1 KSLCKSIGQ
10 TSYDNGSRNF
20 VSHPSQFGVR
30 TLVVMQT
37 NGLFPGSIS
46 LQSFTLAGNRFQ
58 FAIERIFS
66 RSYKCIRS
74 QTRQT
79 EYHNGIGQSSQV
91 PFFVVRFPGTEDHF
105 CRITVYVTRKR
116 HDPVRLS
123 YGSCCPATA
132 RSCGSR
138 NIIS

>member
-1 KSLCKSIGQ
+1 
-10 TSYDNGSRNF
+10 NF

-58 FAIERIFS
+58 FAIERIFC

-74 QTRQT
+74 QSRQT
-79 EYHNGIGQSSQV
+79 EYHDGISYSSQV
-91 PFFVVRFPGTEDHF
+91 SFFVVRFPGTEDHF
-105 CRITVYVTRKR
+105 CRITFYVTWKR
-116 HDPVRLS
+116 QEPVRLS

-132 RSCGSR
+132 RSCRGG